1 MTNTRSNNE
10 QMEERVNYAADQL
23 AKGKRAMDILA
34 TENNWSRDRL
44 FGRTHST

>member
-23 AKGKRAMDILA
+23 AKGKRAMDISKKLA
-34 TENNWSRDRL
+34 RKYSV
-44 FGRTHST
+44 SPQQA